1 MVREFRGKVNDLLLV
16 DDLKLFGKTVQEL
29 DSLEQTVRFLSSDL
43 GVQFWISKCSML
55 EIERFKVVQSITK

>member
-1 MVREFRGKVNDLLLV
+1 MVREFREEVNDLLLV

-43 GVQFWISKCSML
+43 GV
-55 EIERFKVVQSITK
+55 